1 MHKFNLTDIFNNRL
15 TIEGGNTL
23 TIYPADAGFMA
34 TGFTL
39 GWQEAKSLSDYLKD
53 CSEYLH
59 LSEVIERLKAAY
71 PDMLIWQLPTPL
83 LIDAYHARDNA
94 VQLVT
99 DGVVQEIVKLVQ
111 QELANEG
118 ASNAAE

>member
-1 MHKFNLTDIFNNRL
+1 MHKLNLFDIFNNRL

-23 TIYPADAGFMA
+23 TIYPDAAGFMA
-34 TGFTL
+34 AGFTL
-39 GWQEAKSLSDYLKD
+39 GWQEAKALSDYLKD

-59 LSEVIERLKAAY
+59 LSEVIERLKNAY

-83 LIDAYHARDNA
+83 LIDAYYARDNA

-118 ASNAAE
+118 ASNAAK

>member
-1 MHKFNLTDIFNNRL
+1 MHKINLFDIFNNRL
-15 TIEGGNTL
+15 TIEGDNTL

-39 GWQEAKSLSDYLKD
+39 GWQEAKALSDYLKD

-59 LSEVIERLKAAY
+59 LTDVIERLKVAY

-83 LIDAYHARDNA
+83 LIDAYYARDNA

-99 DGVVQEIVKLVQ
+99 NGVVQEIVKLVQ

-118 ASNAAE
+118 TSNAAK

>member
-1 MHKFNLTDIFNNRL
+1 MHKINLTDIFNNRL

-39 GWQEAKSLSDYLKD
+39 GWREAKALSDYLKD

-71 PDMLIWQLPTPL
+71 PDMLIWQLPTSL
-83 LIDAYHARDNA
+83 LIDAYYARDNA

-99 DGVVQEIVKLVQ
+99 NGVVQEIVKLVQ

>member
-1 MHKFNLTDIFNNRL
+1 
-15 TIEGGNTL
+15 
-23 TIYPADAGFMA
+23 
-34 TGFTL
+34 
-39 GWQEAKSLSDYLKD
+39 
-53 CSEYLH
+53 
-59 LSEVIERLKAAY
+59 
-71 PDMLIWQLPTPL
+71 MLIWQLPTPL

-99 DGVVQEIVKLVQ
+99 NGVVQEIVKLVQ